1 MTDDAS
7 PNGSGARG
15 ERLESWKSIAA
26 YLDRDV
32 RTLQRWESREGMPVH
47 RHLHDQQASVYAFTR
62 ELDDWRDSRAAAAP
76 PEPDATGSVAATPP
90 AHRRFPWLPVA
101 GALAAGLALTLAW
114 WVSKASPA
122 PPAAS
127 GRAPVLLL
135 ADISTAATSQA
146 ALDSLIRER
155 WRRAGGMLLPPAR
168 VRAVLP
174 LLRFAPDQALSPAVA
189 MRLAE
194 RTGEVDAVA
203 WVSVTGEA
211 PRRSLDVLAWAGDTS
226 GREFLRVRR
235 DVASGRELDAAVTEA
250 MAALAARAAAEPPRT
265 KAAFS
270 PVTTS
275 SLAALRRYDEADA
288 LMRQDTWT
296 AAIPLLE
303 EALALDPAF
312 GSAHAHLA
320 WVLSNIGRPRADWE
334 AQLVRAE
341 ALAPGVSEAE
351 QAFIAG
357 TALHL
362 RGNQAEAAPDWAR
375 VLHHHPTHYW
385 ALGNLAGALRARGA
399 TAESARLL
407 GLRATAH
414 PSSLISQ
421 MVAADIQAHDNQGS
435 AVRGHVDDMAARIPA
450 ASSGERSVVG
460 PWLSFAQTC
469 QAWQRGDVTQARIAT
484 ERSALLL
491 ERDTGAQ
498 NPHHHYA
505 LGLAYLGLGL
515 TRRAGAII
523 GRVRDHRER
532 QQMVG
537 LAAYA
542 RGDRE
547 EARARL
553 RGLAASDG
561 PLPAVAALLPEL
573 DLDDDARDV
582 LARWDRERYWPDHL
596 LAPLRAQLLMRQG
609 HQADALRVIAQ
620 ATDALA
626 QPTPPHDMMPTSGLL
641 RPMSHRVH
649 ARLLSA
655 AGRDREAIAL
665 LARAVADK
673 EAGCTAYTFAGWQ
686 YLLMMDDLVGL
697 HQKVGDEAGAAVV
710 AGARARHLATGHDL
724 VESVG
729 VSAGQP

>member
-1 MTDDAS
+1 MADDPS

-32 RTLQRWESREGMPVH
+32 RTLQRWERREGMPVH

-62 ELDDWRDSRAAAAP
+62 ELDDWRSSRAAATP
-76 PEPDATGSVAATPP
+76 PEPDATGTVAAAPP
-90 AHRRFPWLPVA
+90 PRRRFPWWPVA
-101 GALAAGLALTLAW
+101 GAVAAGLTLTLGW
-114 WVSKASPA
+114 WVSTPSPA
-122 PPAAS
+122 APAAS
-127 GRAPVLLL
+127 GRTPVLLL
-135 ADISTAATSQA
+135 ADISSATTSKA

-155 WRRAGGMLLPPAR
+155 WRQAGGALLLPAR

-174 LLRFAPDQALSPAVA
+174 LLRIAPDQPLSPAGA

-211 PRRSLDVLAWAGDTS
+211 PRRSLDVLAWSGDTG
-226 GREFLRVRR
+226 GRELLRVRR
-235 DVASGRELDAAVTEA
+235 DLASERELDAAVTEA

-288 LMRQDTWT
+288 LMRRVTWT

-303 EALALDPAF
+303 EALALDRAF

-320 WVLSNIGRPRADWE
+320 WVLSNIGRPRTDWE
-334 AQLVRAE
+334 AHLVRAE
-341 ALAPGVSEAE
+341 ALAPRVSEAE

-362 RGNQAEAAPDWAR
+362 RGDPAAAAPEWAR
-375 VLHHHPTHYW
+375 VLRHHPTHYW
-385 ALGNLAGALRARGA
+385 ALGNLARALQARGE
-399 TAESARLL
+399 TAEAARLL

-421 MVAADIQAHDNQGS
+421 MVAADIQAHDSQGN
-435 AVRGHVDDMAARIPA
+435 AVRGHVEDMAARLPG
-450 ASSGERSVVG
+450 ASSVERSIVD

-469 QAWQRGDVTQARIAT
+469 QAWQRGDVTQARIAA
-484 ERSALLL
+484 ERGALLL
-491 ERDTGAQ
+491 ERDTGEP
-498 NPHHHYA
+498 NSSHHYA

-523 GRVRDHRER
+523 GRVRDDREG

-542 RGDRE
+542 RGERE

-553 RGLAASDG
+553 RGLAASES

-582 LARWDRERYWPDHL
+582 LVRWDRERYWPDHL

-620 ATDALA
+620 AADALA
-626 QPTPPHDMMPTSGLL
+626 QPSPPHDMMPTSGLL

-665 LARAVADK
+665 LTRAVADK
-673 EAGCTAYTFAGWQ
+673 EAGCTSYTFAGWQ

-697 HQKVGDEAGAAVV
+697 HRKVGDDASAAVV
-710 AGARARHLATGHDL
+710 AGGIRGDQIVDAAFG
-724 VESVG
+724 
-729 VSAGQP
+729 